1 MTEIGE
7 KGITLSGGQKA
18 RVALAR
24 AVYHK
29 ASVTLI
35 DDALSAVDAHVS
47 KHLFDEV
54 VTGELLKGSDS
65 DRERSVILVT
75 NALQFLA
82 HPRVDR
88 IVVLGDGHVVEQGT
102 YAALAGKSDSVFARF
117 LSVLNETG
125 IDGNMLEL
133 DTPLEQKIVVAA
145 TDAKIPEK
153 IAVQDNK
160 VSARK
165 VPTKLMSVEVRRTG
179 HVGASMYYSWARAAG
194 GIIVPITVLISFV
207 LVEGVTV
214 LSSWWLTYWSTHGD
228 SESQSKFLAVYAVI
242 NLAVAV
248 AGFFRML
255 LIVLYGVR
263 ASRVVSSCCL
273 SRHDVCCSR
282 AFTVTNAIFYLSA
295 FFRPSSSCATR
306 PNGFLRHHTR

>member
-1 MTEIGE
+1 LLLLFFFHVQDGDMTEIGE

-35 DDALSAVDAHVS
+35 DDALSAVDAHVA

-54 VTGELLKGSDS
+54 VTGELLEGSDS
-65 DRERSVILVT
+65 NRERSVILVT

-88 IVVLGDGHVVEQGT
+88 IVVLCDGHVAEQGT

-133 DTPLEQKIVVAA
+133 DIPLEQKIVDAS
-145 TDAKIPEK
+145 TDAKTPDKFTVE
-153 IAVQDNK
+153 DNE
-160 VSARK
+160 VSAK
-165 VPTKLMSVEVRRTG
+165 KIPTQLMSVEARKTG

-194 GIIVPITVLISFV
+194 GTVIVPVTILISYAV
-207 LVEGVTV
+207 VEGVTV

-228 SESQSKFLAVYAVI
+228 SESQSKFLAIYAVI
-242 NLAVAV
+242 NLTVAV
-248 AGFFRML
+248 SGFFRML
-255 LIVLYGVR
+255 LIVIYGVR
-263 ASRVVSSCCL
+263 ASRVVSFCCL
-273 SRHDVCCSR
+273 S
-282 AFTVTNAIFYLSA
+282 
-295 FFRPSSSCATR
+295 
-306 PNGFLRHHTR
+306 

>member
-24 AVYHK
+24 AVYHR

-35 DDALSAVDAHVS
+35 DDALSAVDAHVA

-54 VTGELLKGSDS
+54 VTGELLKSSDS

-88 IVVLGDGHVVEQGT
+88 IVVLGDGRVVEQGT
-102 YAALAGKSDSVFARF
+102 YAALSGKSDSVFARF

-133 DTPLEQKIVVAA
+133 DTPLEQKIVIAA
-145 TDAKIPEK
+145 TDAKIPDKFTDE
-153 IAVQDNK
+153 DNK

-165 VPTKLMSVEVRRTG
+165 VPTKLMSVEARKTG
-179 HVGASMYYSWARAAG
+179 HVGASMYYAWARAAG
-194 GIIVPITVLISFV
+194 GIIVPITILTSFC

-214 LSSWWLTYWSTHGD
+214 LSSWWLTYWSTHGS
-228 SESQSKFLAVYAVI
+228 SESQSKFLAVYAII
-242 NLAVAV
+242 NLTVAV
-248 AGFFRML
+248 TGFFRML
-255 LIVLYGVR
+255 LIVIYGVR

-273 SRHDVCCSR
+273 CRHDVSTAAR
-282 AFTVTNAIFYLSA
+282 L
-295 FFRPSSSCATR
+295 PS
-306 PNGFLRHHTR
+306 LMH

>member
-1 MTEIGE
+1 MILFCFFHIQDGDLTEIGE

-35 DDALSAVDAHVS
+35 DDALSAVDAHVA

-54 VTGELLKGSDS
+54 VTGELLKGSGS

-133 DTPLEQKIVVAA
+133 EPPLEQKIVVAA
-145 TDAKIPEK
+145 TDPKIPDKFTVE
-153 IAVQDNK
+153 DNK
-160 VSARK
+160 ASARK
-165 VPTKLMSVEVRRTG
+165 VPNKLMSVEARRTG
-179 HVGASMYYSWARAAG
+179 HVSASMYYAWVRAAG
-194 GIIVPITVLISFV
+194 GIIVPITILISFI

-248 AGFFRML
+248 TGFFRML
-255 LIVLYGVR
+255 LIVIYGVR
-263 ASRVVSSCCL
+263 ASRVVS
-273 SRHDVCCSR
+273 
-282 AFTVTNAIFYLSA
+282 
-295 FFRPSSSCATR
+295 
-306 PNGFLRHHTR
+306 

>member
-35 DDALSAVDAHVS
+35 DDALSAVDAHVA

-88 IVVLGDGHVVEQGT
+88 IVVLSDGHVVEQGT

-125 IDGNMLEL
+125 IDGNMLDL
-133 DTPLEQKIVVAA
+133 DTPLEQKVVVAA
-145 TDAKIPEK
+145 TDAKIPDK
-153 IAVQDNK
+153 FAVEDNK

-165 VPTKLMSVEVRRTG
+165 APTKLMSVEARKTG
-179 HVGASMYYSWARAAG
+179 HVGASMYYAWARAAG
-194 GIIVPITVLISFV
+194 GIIVPITILISYI

-242 NLAVAV
+242 NLAVGV
-248 AGFFRML
+248 TGFFRML
-255 LIVLYGVR
+255 LIVIYGVR
-263 ASRVVSSCCL
+263 ASRVVSYC
-273 SRHDVCCSR
+273 
-282 AFTVTNAIFYLSA
+282 
-295 FFRPSSSCATR
+295 
-306 PNGFLRHHTR
+306 

>member
-29 ASVTLI
+29 ASITLI
-35 DDALSAVDAHVS
+35 DDALSAVDAHVA
-47 KHLFDEV
+47 KHIFDEV
-54 VTGELLKGSDS
+54 VTGELLKSGDG
-65 DRERSVILVT
+65 DRNRSVILVT

-117 LSVLNETG
+117 LSVLNESG

-133 DTPLEQKIVVAA
+133 DAPLEQRIVDAS
-145 TDAKIPEK
+145 TDANIPDK
-153 IAVQDNK
+153 VTAKDNE
-160 VSARK
+160 VSASK
-165 VPTKLMSVEVRRTG
+165 VPTKLMQVEARKTG
-179 HVGASMYYSWARAAG
+179 HVGASMYYAWARAAG
-194 GIIVPITVLISFV
+194 GIIVPITILISFA

-214 LSSWWLTYWSTHGD
+214 LSSWWLTYWSTHGS
-228 SESQSKFLAVYAVI
+228 SESQSKFLAVYALI
-242 NLAVAV
+242 NLTVAV
-248 AGFFRML
+248 TGFFRML
-255 LIVLYGVR
+255 LVVVYGVR
-263 ASRVVSSCCL
+263 ASRVVSSNCL
-273 SRHDVCCSR
+273 GGNDVCCSR
-282 AFTVTNAIFYLSA
+282 TFAVTNTLVFLSA

-306 PNGFLRHHTR
+306 TDGLLRHHTR